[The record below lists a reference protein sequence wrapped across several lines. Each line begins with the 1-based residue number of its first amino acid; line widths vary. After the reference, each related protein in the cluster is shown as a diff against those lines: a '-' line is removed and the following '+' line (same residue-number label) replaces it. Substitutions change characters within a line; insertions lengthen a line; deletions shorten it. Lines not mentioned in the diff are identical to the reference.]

1 MPAPFALLPALPADG
16 AALAV
21 VGTAAG
27 IGFLHTLLGPD
38 HYLPFVMLA
47 RARGWGR
54 AKTLTVTAACGVGHV
69 AASLALSVIG
79 IVAGVGIGQIKA
91 AEYGRGPWA
100 AWALVAFGVAY
111 LAWGVR
117 KAWRRRQGVEL
128 HEHHGHLHLH
138 RHGVAAHDHPAGA
151 DGGPANGDRGSFWVL
166 FAIFV
171 LGPCEPLIPLFLL
184 PASEGNWGLALW
196 AAAAFGVATLGTMLA
211 TGALALTGAR
221 AVRLGPLERWADAMA
236 GGLIAAS
243 GLAVL
248 FLGL

>member
-1 MPAPFALLPALPADG
+1 MDG

-21 VGTAAG
+21 IGTAAG
-27 IGFLHTLLGPD
+27 VGFLHTLLGPD

-47 RARGWGR
+47 RARGWSR
-54 AKTLTVTAACGVGHV
+54 ARTLTVTAACGAGHV
-69 AASLALSVIG
+69 AASLALGVVG
-79 IVAGVGIGQIKA
+79 ILAGVGIGKLEA
-91 AEYGRGPWA
+91 AETGRGPIA
-100 AWALVAFGVAY
+100 AWVLVAFGAAY
-111 LAWGVR
+111 LLWGLR
-117 KAWRRRQGVEL
+117 KAWRRKQGVEL

-138 RHGVAAHDHPAGA
+138 RHGDAEHEHARHP
-151 DGGPANGDRGSFWVL
+151 DGRPANGDRGSFWVL

-171 LGPCEPLIPLFLL
+171 LGPCEPLIPLFLI
-184 PASEGNWGLALW
+184 PASEGQWGIALW

-211 TGALALTGAR
+211 TVALAHAGAR